1 MTDSNAF
8 EELAHIPILEELSQ
22 EELKI
27 VAPYW
32 HYLDLPP
39 KEILFSE
46 GDPADA
52 LYYVLEGELI
62 IYKGNDTAIPFE
74 ISRVIADQ
82 FFGEQAIL
90 DNCIRSGTLQ
100 AAETS
105 RLLVLKKDDFYEIIE
120 KHHHIGVILLKG
132 IARYLSLQL
141 RKTTG
146 QFIAIH
152 QAL

>member
-1 MTDSNAF
+1 MTDSTIFN
-8 EELAHIPILEELSQ
+8 ELAQIPILEELSQ
-22 EELKI
+22 EELKV

-32 HYLDLPP
+32 RYLDLPP
-39 KEILFSE
+39 SEILFSE

-62 IYKGNDTAIPFE
+62 IYKGNNSAIPFE
-74 ISRVIADQ
+74 ISRVVANQ
-82 FFGEQAIL
+82 FFGEQAVL
-90 DNCIRSGTLQ
+90 DNTVRSGTLQ
-100 AAETS
+100 AATTT

-120 KHHHIGVILLKG
+120 KHQHIGVILLKG
-132 IARYLSLQL
+132 LARYLSLQL

>member
-1 MTDSNAF
+1 MTESSIFD
-8 EELAHIPILEELSQ
+8 ELTQVPILEELSQ

-39 KEILFSE
+39 SEILFSE
-46 GDPADA
+46 GDSADA

-62 IYKGNDTAIPFE
+62 IYKGNNSAIPFE
-74 ISRVIADQ
+74 ISRVVANQ
-82 FFGEQAIL
+82 FFGEQAVL
-90 DNCIRSGTLQ
+90 DNTVRSGTLQ
-100 AAETS
+100 AATTT

-120 KHHHIGVILLKG
+120 KYQYIGVILLKG
-132 IARYLSLQL
+132 LARYLSLQL

-146 QFIAIH
+146 QFLAIH